1 MHWGMEIQVFEWQS
15 TRGLVEVKGYSFLS
29 LARQAL
35 GGHRGWP
42 VAWRSAEPKKSYDVV
57 IIGGGGHG
65 LATAYYLA
73 KNHAI
78 KNIAVLEKGWLGGG
92 NTGRNTQIIRSNY
105 YWPQSAAFFDHSL
118 KLYEGLSQELNFN
131 VMLSQRG
138 LLNLAHSLHEMEGI
152 RRWANAININDMD
165 AEILTPG
172 EVKKLVPS
180 INLDC
185 RFPIHGGFI
194 QRRGGIC
201 RHDAVAWGYARAAN
215 AYGVDIIQQ
224 CEVTALNVSM
234 GRVTGVNTTRGAIGA
249 DKISIAVAGHT
260 SELARMANFRV
271 PVTSMPLQAMV
282 SEPIKPCLNT
292 VVMSPVVHMYVS
304 QSDRG
309 ELVFGG
315 GADVY
320 NSYAQR
326 GGIPL
331 LQENVA
337 SLLEMFPAFSRLRLM
352 RQWAGIVDI
361 TPDTSPLMGLTP
373 VQNLYISGGWGTGG
387 YKAIPAGG
395 DTMAYTIANDQ
406 PHPLIRD
413 FCLARF
419 ESGALIDE
427 GAASGVSH

>member
-1 MHWGMEIQVFEWQS
+1 MN
-15 TRGLVEVKGYSFLS
+15 GYSFLS
-29 LARQAL
+29 VVRQAL
-35 GGHRGWP
+35 NGHKGWP
-42 VAWRSAEPKKSYDVV
+42 VVWRSPEPKKNYDVV
-57 IIGGGGHG
+57 IVGAGGHG

-73 KNHAI
+73 KNHFI

-92 NTGRNTQIIRSNY
+92 NTGRNTQITRSNY
-105 YWPQSAAFFDHSL
+105 FWPQSAAFFDHSL
-118 KLYEGLSQELNFN
+118 KLYEHLGQELNFN

-138 LLNLAHSLHEMEGI
+138 MLTLAHSLHELEGM
-152 RRWANAININDMD
+152 RRWANAIKINDID
-165 AEILTPG
+165 AEVLTPI
-172 EVKKLVPS
+172 EVKKLVPL
-180 INLDC
+180 IDLNC
-185 RFPIHGGFI
+185 RFPIRGGFI
-194 QRRGGIC
+194 QHRGGIS
-201 RHDAVAWGYARAAN
+201 RHDAVAWGYARAAS

-224 CEVTALNVSM
+224 CEVTAFNISS
-234 GRVTGVNTTRGAIGA
+234 GRVTGVHTTRGTIGA

-260 SELARMANFRV
+260 SELARMADFRV
-271 PVTSMPLQAMV
+271 PVTSMALQAMV

-292 VVMSPVVHMYVS
+292 VVMSPIIHMYAS

-315 GADVY
+315 GADLY

-331 LQENVA
+331 LQENIA
-337 SLLEMFPAFSRLRLM
+337 ALLELFPAFSRLRLM

-395 DTMAYTIANDQ
+395 ETMAYTIANDQ
-406 PHPLIRD
+406 PHPLIQD
-413 FCLARF
+413 FGLERF

-427 GAASGVSH
+427 GAASGVAH

>member
-1 MHWGMEIQVFEWQS
+1 M
-15 TRGLVEVKGYSFLS
+15 KGYSFLS

-35 GGHRGWP
+35 SGHKGWP
-42 VAWRSAEPKKSYDVV
+42 VAWRSPEPKKNYDVV
-57 IIGGGGHG
+57 IIGAGGHG

-73 KNHAI
+73 KNHGV

-92 NTGRNTQIIRSNY
+92 NTGRNTQVTRSNY

-118 KLYEGLSQELNFN
+118 KLYENLSHELNFN

-138 LLNLAHSLHEMEGI
+138 VVTLAHSLHELEGI
-152 RRWANAININDMD
+152 RRWANAIQIN
-165 AEILTPG
+165 EIDSEVLTPG
-172 EVKKLVPS
+172 EVKKLMPL
-180 INLDC
+180 IDLDC
-185 RFPIHGGFI
+185 RFPIRGGFI
-194 QRRGGIC
+194 QRRGGIS
-201 RHDAVAWGYARAAN
+201 RHDAVAWGYARAAS

-224 CEVTALNVSM
+224 CEVTAFNIQS
-234 GRVTGVNTTRGAIGA
+234 GRVTGVNTTRGTIGA

-260 SELARMANFRV
+260 SHLVGMAGFRV
-271 PVTSMPLQAMV
+271 PVTSMSLQAMV
-282 SEPIKPCLNT
+282 SEPIKPCLDT
-292 VVMSPVVHMYVS
+292 MVLSPVIHVYVS

-309 ELVFGG
+309 ELVIGA

-320 NSYAQR
+320 NSYSQR

-331 LQENVA
+331 LEENIAALVE
-337 SLLEMFPAFSRLRLM
+337 LFPAFSRLRLM
-352 RQWAGIVDI
+352 RQWAGIVDV
-361 TPDTSPLMGLTP
+361 TPDTTPLMGQTP

-406 PHPLIRD
+406 PHPLIED
-413 FCLARF
+413 FGLERF

-427 GAASGVSH
+427 GAASGVAH

>member
-1 MHWGMEIQVFEWQS
+1 M
-15 TRGLVEVKGYSFLS
+15 KGYSFLS

-35 GGHRGWP
+35 SGHTGWP
-42 VAWRSAEPKKSYDVV
+42 VAWRSPEPKKNYDVV
-57 IIGGGGHG
+57 IIGAGGHG

-73 KNHAI
+73 KNHFI

-92 NTGRNTQIIRSNY
+92 NTGRNTQVTRSNY

-118 KLYEGLSQELNFN
+118 KLYENLSHELNFN

-138 LLNLAHSLHEMEGI
+138 VVTLAHSLHELEGI
-152 RRWANAININDMD
+152 RRWANAIKINDID
-165 AEILTPG
+165 SEVLTPG
-172 EVKKLVPS
+172 EVKKLMPL
-180 INLDC
+180 IDLDC
-185 RFPIHGGFI
+185 RFPILGGFI
-194 QRRGGIC
+194 QRRGGIS
-201 RHDAVAWGYARAAN
+201 RHDAVAWGYARAAS

-224 CEVTALNVSM
+224 CEVTAFNIQS
-234 GRVTGVNTTRGAIGA
+234 GRVTGVNTTRGTIGA

-271 PVTSMPLQAMV
+271 PVTSMSLQAMV

-292 VVMSPVVHMYVS
+292 MVLSPVIHVYVS

-309 ELVFGG
+309 ELVIGA

-331 LQENVA
+331 LEENIAALVE
-337 SLLEMFPAFSRLRLM
+337 LFPAFRRLRLM
-352 RQWAGIVDI
+352 RQWSGVVDI
-361 TPDTSPLMGLTP
+361 TPDTTPIMGKTP

-395 DTMAYTIANDQ
+395 ETMAYTIATDE
-406 PHPLIRD
+406 PHPLIAE
-413 FCLARF
+413 FGLERF

-427 GAASGVSH
+427 GAASGVAH